1 MDELMQSIAVA
12 EILPGKN
19 PRMYFDAAKMTEL
32 EDSIRAQNLIQPIL
46 VRRTEAGFELVAGE
60 RRLRAYTNVFGR
72 DSKIPALIRDLSAA
86 EADQAALV
94 ENVLREAMT
103 PVEEAQ
109 SAAKILGS
117 SLGDRDEAAKR
128 LGWSR
133 SMLDK
138 RLALMNAC
146 DTVREALQDRKIM
159 LGHAELLAALRK
171 ESQESAITHLLQQ
184 STMMTVS
191 ELKAFVETQALDLG
205 IAIFDKADCA
215 GCLHNSGNQSALFA
229 EAITGGRCTN
239 KACYDDKTEGQLNAT
254 AASLKDDYQVI
265 RIVRAGDNLTVIPL
279 VAGGPKGVGEE
290 QAQACR
296 LCKDFG
302 AVVSAVADKLGKVY
316 KDLCLNVPCNTKLVA
331 VRVKAE
337 QDAQA
342 TATAQATLEKAAKT
356 QPSDPKSSPPPGTTG
371 EGAKAAAAGKSGA
384 TKKEPELT
392 QLVEP
397 SGRLKEYRE
406 KVWRGVYKI
415 TVPKLETA
423 QNRLVL
429 LALCLS
435 RPSNISSHE
444 LENAVESILTTTG
457 SRHGFKELLLSIL
470 DLDTAPLGLSLAQ
483 IPAQVGADF
492 PIGDVQLV
500 LKTFEIKLEGYWKV
514 EKAFF
519 ELLTKSEIGAI
530 CTEIGIKA
538 ALGTSYANLL
548 NGPKEDLIKAV
559 ASVPGFDYKGRIPA
573 VMRF

>member
-1 MDELMQSIAVA
+1 MQSIPVA
-12 EILPGKN
+12 EIQPGKN
-19 PRMYFDAAKMTEL
+19 PRLYFDPAKMTEL

-72 DSKIPALIRDLSAA
+72 GSKIPALIRDLNAE

-94 ENVLREAMT
+94 ENVMREAMT

-109 SAAKILGS
+109 AAAKILGT

-146 DTVREALQDRKIM
+146 DSVRQALQDRKIL

-171 ESQESAITHLLQQ
+171 ESQESAIAHLLQQ

-239 KACYDDKTEGQLNAT
+239 KACYDEKTEGQLSAT
-254 AASLKDDYQVI
+254 AASLKDDYQVV

-331 VRVKAE
+331 MRVKTE

-342 TATAQATLEKAAKT
+342 AAATAQAALEKAAKA
-356 QPSDPKSSPPPGTTG
+356 QPSDAKKTPPSAPTG
-371 EGAKAAAAGKSGA
+371 EGAKAASAAKSGA
-384 TKKEPELT
+384 AKTEHVLTK
-392 QLVEP
+392 LVEP
-397 SGRLKEYRE
+397 SNRLKEYRE
-406 KVWRGVYKI
+406 KVWRGIYKMA
-415 TVPKLETA
+415 VPKLETA

-444 LENAVESILTTTG
+444 LGTALEGILTTTG
-457 SRHGFKELLLSIL
+457 SRHGFKDVLLSIL
-470 DLDTAPLGLSLAQ
+470 DLDTAPLGQSLAQ
-483 IPAQVGADF
+483 IPSHVGADF

-500 LKTFEIKLEGYWKV
+500 LKTFEIKMEGYWKV
-514 EKAFF
+514 DKAFF

-530 CTEIGIKA
+530 CTEIGIKS
-538 ALGTSYANLL
+538 ALGDSYAKLL

-559 ASVPGFDYKGRIPA
+559 ASVPDFDYKGRIPA